1 MEGYDYIK
9 AQQDVDGNRTTKAPV
24 ISQDIEKMGLTQ
36 RAVNDLFREIKRVKE
51 EEGKHINIFCSFL
64 QIYNERVYDLLNET
78 SLQTNSKKNQ
88 SNVN

>member
-9 AQQDVDGNRTTKAPV
+9 SQQDVEGNRTTKAPV

-36 RAVNDLFREIKRVKE
+36 RAVNDLFKEIKRVKE

-78 SLQTNSKKNQ
+78 SLQTNSKKN
-88 SNVN
+88 